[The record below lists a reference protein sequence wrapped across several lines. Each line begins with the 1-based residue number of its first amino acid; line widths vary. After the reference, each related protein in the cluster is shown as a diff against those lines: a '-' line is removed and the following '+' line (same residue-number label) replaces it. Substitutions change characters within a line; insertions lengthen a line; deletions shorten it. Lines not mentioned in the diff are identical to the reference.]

1 MATLSVAEMWL
12 RNALEHGVRR
22 VSASV
27 ACGAALYYFVQP
39 FLPDFV
45 EHDHGK
51 KGTEVRCR
59 SAHRVPLQDTFC
71 KPVTE
76 LGWLGTRS
84 STRTT
89 SLGPTLR
96 G

>member
-12 RNALEHGVRR
+12 RNALEHGLLR

-59 SAHRVPLQDTFC
+59 L
-71 KPVTE
+71 
-76 LGWLGTRS
+76 
-84 STRTT
+84 RTVAACRLLA
-89 SLGPTLR
+89 S
-96 G
+96 